1 MKLLYHLSL
10 SICFF
15 SMSFGLVASDVPCSG
30 IPGQNLWRKVD
41 DLGTCLSSMIEGV
54 GSQFEECCST
64 IEIVL
69 EMIGLSTIENIASV
83 FDNILETVI
92 MIESLADEAVNNLS
106 QIDMLILSSQD
117 TIIQSVC
124 SCIDVSTTELTNEIS
139 AIDQQLLSISDAI
152 QGVIISEGD
161 AICSC
166 VEAQVDSVCSCVDAT
181 VISTNDLIIN
191 ELSIIDSQLL
201 SVSDA
206 IQATI
211 ISNGDAV
218 CSCVDATVV
227 SINDLLINELSIID
241 SQLLSV
247 SDAIQTTIISE
258 GDAVCSCVDATVIS
272 TYDLLASELSII
284 DSNVQ
289 SVCSCVDVTVNS
301 VGEALATQI
310 GEICSCVDAAVVSIN
325 DLLISELSVIDSQLL
340 SISDAIQTT
349 IISDG
354 DAVCSCVDATVI
366 STYDLLATELSIID
380 SNVQSVCSC
389 VDATVISTNDLII
402 NELSIIDSQLLSVS
416 DAIQTT
422 IISDG
427 DAVCSCV
434 DATVI
439 STYDLLANELSI
451 IDSHVQSVCSCVDAT
466 VNSVG
471 EALATEI
478 AGVCSC
484 VDATVISTY
493 DLLASELSVIDSH
506 VQSVCSCVDVT
517 VNSVG
522 EAIIT
527 QLDTG
532 EFVSVFGDGIV
543 SGRDDHISFN
553 FQYGIST
560 YDSST
565 ATTGTGTVTNANSM
579 EVVSTGASAA
589 SSASLQSLRNLR
601 YRPGHEGYAFFTAAF
616 PSNGVAGSTQWIG
629 LLNNTDGMAVGYNG
643 ATFSILYRS
652 NSVNTIIPQ
661 SSFNMDTL
669 NGTGPSGFT
678 IIPKNLNV
686 FRLSYGWLGAAP
698 LKFQILSTTGT
709 WITFHVV
716 ELPNTITVPSFT
728 NPFLPMQMV
737 VTNTT
742 NTTNVSITSG
752 SWNAGVIG
760 DPRNRAGYRT
770 FIINNAGTNI
780 AAAGTEI
787 HLITI
792 ENNTTFNG
800 VPNQIE
806 LRFVALGGGP
816 LENTNDAVV
825 LRFRQNATVTGTAF
839 TPVSAGAS
847 VVSSSTAGTYTAG
860 TGTIVYVRPTNT
872 TGNGSAPQLFSQS
885 DAQIILLPGQLMTVT
900 GQSYSGAVNTV
911 TGILMWEERF

>member
-1 MKLLYHLSL
+1 
-10 SICFF
+10 
-15 SMSFGLVASDVPCSG
+15 
-30 IPGQNLWRKVD
+30 
-41 DLGTCLSSMIEGV
+41 MIEGV

-117 TIIQSVC
+117 IIIQNVC
-124 SCIDVSTTELTNEIS
+124 SCIDDSTTELTNEIS

-211 ISNGDAV
+211 ISNGDAVCSCVDATVISTYDLLASELSIIDSNVQSV

-310 GEICSCVDAAVVSIN
+310 GEICSCVDATVVSIN

-340 SISDAIQTT
+340 SISDTIQTT
-349 IISDG
+349 IISEG

-389 VDATVISTNDLII
+389 VDTTVNSVGEALATEI
-402 NELSIIDSQLLSVS
+402 
-416 DAIQTT
+416 A
-422 IISDG
+422 G
-427 DAVCSCV
+427 VCSCV

-698 LKFQILSTTGT
+698 LKFQVLSTTGT

-716 ELPNTITVPSFT
+716 ELPNTITIPSFT

-742 NTTNVSITSG
+742 NTTNVSIASG

-770 FIINNAGTNI
+770 FIINNAGVNI
-780 AAAGTEI
+780 AAAGSEI

-847 VVSSSTAGTYTAG
+847 VTSVSTVGTYTAG

-885 DAQIILLPGQLMTVT
+885 DANIILLPGQLMTVT